1 MKITNISEIEGFL
14 SAVRKCHGD
23 VYLLSLRGDKY
34 NLKSELSQYIAIGA
48 LLGERGRDLE
58 LFCEDKD
65 DEVYFFQYFHD
76 YPNVI

>member
-1 MKITNISEIEGFL
+1 MRIKNINEINDFL
-14 SAVRKCHGD
+14 YAVKQCSGN
-23 VYLLSLRGDKY
+23 VYLTSPEGDKF
-34 NLKSELSQYIAIGA
+34 NLKSEFSQYIAIGA